1 MKPLAHILCILTW
14 CLLTPVLAQ
23 DKTTASNPQP
33 PIPEPPTVV
42 SLAHLLVDHN
52 TGKVLA
58 EHQADER
65 LDPASLTKIM
75 TAYVVFRELAA
86 GKVALTDEVL
96 ISEKAWRTGGSKT
109 FVELG
114 KQIPLEV
121 LLHGMII
128 QSGNDASV
136 ALAEHVAGS
145 EETFVSL
152 MNTHAQRLGMTHS
165 HFTNATGLPDPELYT
180 TARDMTLVTAATIRE
195 FPEYYAWYS
204 EKEFVYH
211 GIKQN
216 NRNRLLWQDAAV
228 DGVKTGHTEAAGYCL
243 VASAKRDS
251 MRLTSVVMGAKSE
264 KARAQASL
272 ALLNYGFR
280 FYESPKLYPG
290 GQPIEK
296 LRVWMGAIEE
306 LPVGPAA
313 DIHATIP
320 RGRYDKLAARI
331 EKIQTSSPLLP
342 RAIKWAR
349 LSSTWKARRSVG
361 NPSSPL
367 RMSRRVAGGS
377 GSGIRS
383 CAGSNNAAM
392 KAPLTGLMEFPCAFP
407 IKSIGRVG
415 DRFEELVI
423 EIVRRHAPDLCESQ
437 VKVRPSR
444 GGKWVAVTLVIQ
456 AESQEQLDAIYRDL
470 SGHERVAWAL

>member
-1 MKPLAHILCILTW
+1 MKPLVQILCILSV
-14 CLLTPVLAQ
+14 LILAPVLAQ
-23 DKTTASNPQP
+23 DKSAAANPQP
-33 PIPEPPTVV
+33 PIPEPPTIV

-52 TGKVLA
+52 TGKVLI

-251 MRLTSVVMGAKSE
+251 MRLTSVIMGSKSE

-290 GQPIEK
+290 GQPIEN

-306 LPVGPAA
+306 LPVGPAT

-331 EKIQTSSPLLP
+331 EKNPDIIAPV
-342 RAIKWAR
+342 AKGD
-349 LSSTWKARRSVG
+349 KVG
-361 NPSSPL
+361 EIVVDL
-367 RMSRRVAGGS
+367 EG
-377 GSGIRS
+377 
-383 CAGSNNAAM
+383 
-392 KAPLTGLMEFPCAFP
+392 KE
-407 IKSIGRVG
+407 IGREPLIALQDVA
-415 DRFEELVI
+415 E
-423 EIVRRHAPDLCESQ
+423 
-437 VKVRPSR
+437 
-444 GGKWVAVTLVIQ
+444 GGWWEWL
-456 AESQEQLDAIYRDL
+456 RDTVL
-470 SGHERVAWAL
+470 RWFQ

>member
-1 MKPLAHILCILTW
+1 MKPLVQILCILSV
-14 CLLTPVLAQ
+14 LILAPVLAQ
-23 DKTTASNPQP
+23 DKSAAANPQP
-33 PIPEPPTVV
+33 PIPEPPTIV

-52 TGKVLA
+52 TGKVLI

-145 EETFVSL
+145 EETFASL
-152 MNTHAQRLGMTHS
+152 MNAHAQRLGMTHS
-165 HFTNATGLPDPELYT
+165 HFTNATGLPDPELYS

-251 MRLTSVVMGAKSE
+251 MRLTSVIMGSKSE

-280 FYESPKLYPG
+280 FYESPKLYPD

-306 LPVGPAA
+306 LPVGPAT

-331 EKIQTSSPLLP
+331 EKNPDIIAPV
-342 RAIKWAR
+342 AKGD
-349 LSSTWKARRSVG
+349 KVG
-361 NPSSPL
+361 EIVVDL
-367 RMSRRVAGGS
+367 EG
-377 GSGIRS
+377 
-383 CAGSNNAAM
+383 
-392 KAPLTGLMEFPCAFP
+392 KE
-407 IKSIGRVG
+407 IGREPLIALQDVA
-415 DRFEELVI
+415 E
-423 EIVRRHAPDLCESQ
+423 
-437 VKVRPSR
+437 
-444 GGKWVAVTLVIQ
+444 GGWWEWL
-456 AESQEQLDAIYRDL
+456 RDTVL
-470 SGHERVAWAL
+470 RWFQ

>member
-1 MKPLAHILCILTW
+1 MSYSELVFGYTLILAPSIQRRALPMKPLAHILCILTW

-86 GKVALTDEVL
+86 GKVALTDEVT

-195 FPEYYAWYS
+195 FPEFYAWYS
-204 EKEFVYH
+204 EKEYVYH

-296 LRVWMGAIEE
+296 LRVWMGVSEE

-313 DIHATIP
+313 VIHATIP

-331 EKIQTSSPLLP
+331 EKNPDIIAPV
-342 RAIKWAR
+342 AKGD
-349 LSSTWKARRSVG
+349 KVG
-361 NPSSPL
+361 
-367 RMSRRVAGGS
+367 SRTA
-377 GSGIRS
+377 
-383 CAGSNNAAM
+383 
-392 KAPLTGLMEFPCAFP
+392 
-407 IKSIGRVG
+407 
-415 DRFEELVI
+415 
-423 EIVRRHAPDLCESQ
+423 
-437 VKVRPSR
+437 
-444 GGKWVAVTLVIQ
+444 
-456 AESQEQLDAIYRDL
+456 
-470 SGHERVAWAL
+470 

>member
-331 EKIQTSSPLLP
+331 EKNPDIIAPVAKGDKVGEIVVDLDGKEIGREPLIALEDV
-342 RAIKWAR
+342 A
-349 LSSTWKARRSVG
+349 
-361 NPSSPL
+361 
-367 RMSRRVAGGS
+367 AGGWWEW
-377 GSGIRS
+377 
-383 CAGSNNAAM
+383 
-392 KAPLTGLMEFPCAFP
+392 L
-407 IKSIGRVG
+407 
-415 DRFEELVI
+415 
-423 EIVRRHAPDLCESQ
+423 
-437 VKVRPSR
+437 
-444 GGKWVAVTLVIQ
+444 
-456 AESQEQLDAIYRDL
+456 RDTVL
-470 SGHERVAWAL
+470 RWFQ

>member
-1 MKPLAHILCILTW
+1 MKPLVQILCILSV
-14 CLLTPVLAQ
+14 LILAPVLAQ
-23 DKTTASNPQP
+23 DKSAAANPQP
-33 PIPEPPTVV
+33 PIPEPPTIV

-52 TGKVLA
+52 TGKVLI

-251 MRLTSVVMGAKSE
+251 MRLTSVIMGSKSE

-306 LPVGPAA
+306 LPVGPAT

-331 EKIQTSSPLLP
+331 EKNPDIIAPV
-342 RAIKWAR
+342 AKGD
-349 LSSTWKARRSVG
+349 KVG
-361 NPSSPL
+361 EIVVDL
-367 RMSRRVAGGS
+367 EG
-377 GSGIRS
+377 
-383 CAGSNNAAM
+383 
-392 KAPLTGLMEFPCAFP
+392 KE
-407 IKSIGRVG
+407 IGREPLIALQDVA
-415 DRFEELVI
+415 E
-423 EIVRRHAPDLCESQ
+423 
-437 VKVRPSR
+437 
-444 GGKWVAVTLVIQ
+444 GGWWEWL
-456 AESQEQLDAIYRDL
+456 RDTVL
-470 SGHERVAWAL
+470 RWFQ

>member
-1 MKPLAHILCILTW
+1 MKPLVQILCILSV
-14 CLLTPVLAQ
+14 LILAPVLAQ
-23 DKTTASNPQP
+23 DKSAAANPQP
-33 PIPEPPTVV
+33 PIPEPPTIV

-52 TGKVLA
+52 TGKVLV

-145 EETFVSL
+145 EETFASL
-152 MNTHAQRLGMTHS
+152 MNAHAQRLGMTHS
-165 HFTNATGLPDPELYT
+165 HFTNATGLPDPELYS

-251 MRLTSVVMGAKSE
+251 MRLTSVIMGSKSE

-290 GQPIEK
+290 GQPIEN

-306 LPVGPAA
+306 LPVGPAT

-331 EKIQTSSPLLP
+331 EKNPDIIAPV
-342 RAIKWAR
+342 AKGD
-349 LSSTWKARRSVG
+349 KVG
-361 NPSSPL
+361 EIVVDL
-367 RMSRRVAGGS
+367 EG
-377 GSGIRS
+377 
-383 CAGSNNAAM
+383 
-392 KAPLTGLMEFPCAFP
+392 KE
-407 IKSIGRVG
+407 IGREPLIALQDVA
-415 DRFEELVI
+415 E
-423 EIVRRHAPDLCESQ
+423 
-437 VKVRPSR
+437 
-444 GGKWVAVTLVIQ
+444 GGWWEWL
-456 AESQEQLDAIYRDL
+456 RDTIL
-470 SGHERVAWAL
+470 RWFQ

>member
-1 MKPLAHILCILTW
+1 MKPLAHLFCILSLF
-14 CLLTPVLAQ
+14 LLTPVLAQ
-23 DKTTASNPQP
+23 DKTSAANPQP

-86 GKVALTDEVL
+86 GKVALTDEVT

-136 ALAEHVAGS
+136 ALAEHIAGS

-195 FPEYYAWYS
+195 FPEFYAWYS
-204 EKEFVYH
+204 EKEYVYH

-243 VASAKRDS
+243 VASAKRDG

-296 LRVWMGAIEE
+296 LRVWMGASEE

-331 EKIQTSSPLLP
+331 EKNPDIIAPVAKGDKVGEIVVDLEGKEISRAPLIALEDV
-342 RAIKWAR
+342 A
-349 LSSTWKARRSVG
+349 
-361 NPSSPL
+361 
-367 RMSRRVAGGS
+367 AGGWWEW
-377 GSGIRS
+377 
-383 CAGSNNAAM
+383 
-392 KAPLTGLMEFPCAFP
+392 L
-407 IKSIGRVG
+407 
-415 DRFEELVI
+415 
-423 EIVRRHAPDLCESQ
+423 
-437 VKVRPSR
+437 
-444 GGKWVAVTLVIQ
+444 
-456 AESQEQLDAIYRDL
+456 RDTVL
-470 SGHERVAWAL
+470 RWFQ

>member
-1 MKPLAHILCILTW
+1 MKPLAHLFCILSLF
-14 CLLTPVLAQ
+14 LLTPVLAQ
-23 DKTTASNPQP
+23 DKTSAANPQA

-86 GKVALTDEVL
+86 GKVALTDEVT

-128 QSGNDASV
+128 QSGNAASV

-152 MNTHAQRLGMTHS
+152 MNPHAQRLGMTHS

-195 FPEYYAWYS
+195 FPEFYAWYS
-204 EKEFVYH
+204 EKEYVYH

-228 DGVKTGHTEAAGYCL
+228 DGVKTGHTAAAGYCL
-243 VASAKRDS
+243 VASAKRDG

-296 LRVWMGAIEE
+296 LRVWMGASEE

-331 EKIQTSSPLLP
+331 EKNPDIIAPVAKGDKVGEIVVDLEGKEIGREPLIALEDV
-342 RAIKWAR
+342 A
-349 LSSTWKARRSVG
+349 
-361 NPSSPL
+361 
-367 RMSRRVAGGS
+367 AGGWWEW
-377 GSGIRS
+377 
-383 CAGSNNAAM
+383 
-392 KAPLTGLMEFPCAFP
+392 L
-407 IKSIGRVG
+407 
-415 DRFEELVI
+415 
-423 EIVRRHAPDLCESQ
+423 
-437 VKVRPSR
+437 
-444 GGKWVAVTLVIQ
+444 
-456 AESQEQLDAIYRDL
+456 RDTVL
-470 SGHERVAWAL
+470 RWFQ

>member
-1 MKPLAHILCILTW
+1 
-14 CLLTPVLAQ
+14 
-23 DKTTASNPQP
+23 
-33 PIPEPPTVV
+33 
-42 SLAHLLVDHN
+42 
-52 TGKVLA
+52 VLA

-306 LPVGPAA
+306 LPVGPAE

-331 EKIQTSSPLLP
+331 EKNPDIIAPVAKGDKVGEIVVDLDGKEIGREPLIALEDV
-342 RAIKWAR
+342 A
-349 LSSTWKARRSVG
+349 
-361 NPSSPL
+361 
-367 RMSRRVAGGS
+367 AGGWWEW
-377 GSGIRS
+377 
-383 CAGSNNAAM
+383 
-392 KAPLTGLMEFPCAFP
+392 L
-407 IKSIGRVG
+407 
-415 DRFEELVI
+415 
-423 EIVRRHAPDLCESQ
+423 
-437 VKVRPSR
+437 
-444 GGKWVAVTLVIQ
+444 
-456 AESQEQLDAIYRDL
+456 RDTIL
-470 SGHERVAWAL
+470 RWFQ